1 MKTKKE
7 INSSNIKDTK
17 DLNQKLKE
25 YFDKIIS
32 EFNLNDEITK
42 IESVFIKI
50 EEMSSE
56 LLKKLKKK
64 ITNYP
69 LKIKKIMNKYQKS
82 VLKKF

>member
-42 IESVFIKI
+42 IESVLIKI

-56 LLKKLKKK
+56 LLKNLKKK

-69 LKIKKIMNKYQKS
+69 LKIKKIMNKY
-82 VLKKF
+82 

>member
-32 EFNLNDEITK
+32 EFN
-42 IESVFIKI
+42 VFIKI

>member
-42 IESVFIKI
+42 IESVLIKI

>member
-1 MKTKKE
+1 MKAKKE

-42 IESVFIKI
+42 IENIFIKI

-56 LLKKLKKK
+56 LLKNLKKK

-69 LKIKKIMNKYQKS
+69 LKIKKIMNKYQKF

>member
-1 MKTKKE
+1 MKAKKE

>member
-42 IESVFIKI
+42 IESVLIKI

-69 LKIKKIMNKYQKS
+69 LKIKKIMNKY
-82 VLKKF
+82 

>member
-1 MKTKKE
+1 MKTKKD

-42 IESVFIKI
+42 IESVLIKI

-69 LKIKKIMNKYQKS
+69 LKIKKIMNKY
-82 VLKKF
+82 

>member
-1 MKTKKE
+1 MKAKKE

-32 EFNLNDEITK
+32 EFNINDEITK
-42 IESVFIKI
+42 IESVLIKI

>member
-42 IESVFIKI
+42 IESVLIKI

-64 ITNYP
+64 ITNYSIIG
-69 LKIKKIMNKYQKS
+69 K
-82 VLKKF
+82 

>member
-64 ITNYP
+64 ITNYSI
-69 LKIKKIMNKYQKS
+69 KIKKIMNKYQKS

>member
-69 LKIKKIMNKYQKS
+69 LKIKKIMNKY
-82 VLKKF
+82 

>member
-56 LLKKLKKK
+56 LLKKLTKK

-69 LKIKKIMNKYQKS
+69 LKIKKIMNKYQKA